1 MFRRNVIFLL
11 MVILLFALTGCAE
24 KKKNEYNFIR
34 FIDVLTLE
42 NIYRSPFLQEGLSKD
57 GSIVPFPKDSY
68 PLTEGSIGEN
78 PWGIKRKLRTGG
90 VERSVIFAPPDSD
103 YRFPV
108 NNDLGGILEFGI
120 VLLGKEDKND
130 TADGSLI
137 NRGVNFIIRLV
148 NDDRERTIFQ
158 EYVSLPPD
166 GDQEFIFSRH
176 SVTLPPLNSGTSI
189 SLETKGTRSSH
200 PFWFNPVLRPEK
212 SGGYNVILISVD
224 TLRSDHLGCY
234 GYRRD
239 TSPNIDELA
248 TESAVFRNVYSAS
261 PWTLPSHVSMLTGLY
276 CAHHQVYQDSE
287 RMDPRDVTLA
297 EKMRENSY
305 KTTAF
310 TGGGFVSSVFGF
322 SKGFDSYYEGEGG
335 VFHQDSAAKIFSV
348 VSHWIDRSLDQ
359 DFFLFVHT
367 YQPHSPYA
375 CPPPYKFLFLDDD
388 AKWGHI
394 DLIQHLG
401 GNECLYKAL
410 PDEEKRN
417 IIALYDA
424 EIRYTDELLIAPLI
438 DKLKETGLYDRTM
451 LILTSDHGEEFFE
464 HSGWGHGYSVYDE
477 ALKVPLIIKFPD
489 SSFKGKIYDQ
499 IVSLVDI
506 MPTILDWLDIDF
518 SDANIDGK
526 SLVPILAEREKTDR
540 KFIADVAGNVLN
552 YHNLE
557 KITINQE
564 KVKLILNK
572 DSSSRDNEF
581 FRFKPPTVPPIEV
594 YDLRSDSMEKNNIA
608 EKYPDLTRQLM
619 AWLNDFYSTAV
630 KKDVKKMVMDEKL
643 KEQLRALG
651 YIR

>member
-1 MFRRNVIFLL
+1 MLGRNGFL
-11 MVILLFALTGCAE
+11 ILIVMLLVLSGCANKE
-24 KKKNEYNFIR
+24 KNEFDIIR
-34 FIDVLTLE
+34 FIDVLTAE
-42 NIYRSPFLQEGLSKD
+42 NIYRSPLVEEDLSED
-57 GSIVPFPKDSY
+57 GSKGLFPEDSY
-68 PLTEGSIGEN
+68 PLTERSAGQN

-90 VERSVIFAPPDSD
+90 VERSVIFAPPGSD

-108 NNDLGGILEFGI
+108 ENTMGGMVEFGI
-120 VLLGKEDKND
+120 GLVGKEDKDNTD
-130 TADGSLI
+130 NGALRSQ
-137 NRGVNFIIRLV
+137 GVNFIVKLV
-148 NDDRERTIFQ
+148 NKDMTRTIFQ
-158 EYVSLPPD
+158 EFITLPLK
-166 GDQEFIFSRH
+166 GGQEFVFSRH
-176 SVTLPPLNSGTSI
+176 SIELLPLSSGTYLSF
-189 SLETKGTRSSH
+189 ETKGAYGSQA
-200 PFWFNPVLRPEK
+200 FWFNPVLKPEQ
-212 SGGYNVILISVD
+212 SEGYNVILISID

-234 GYRRD
+234 GYKKD
-239 TSPNIDELA
+239 TSPNIDVLA
-248 TESAVFRNVYSAS
+248 SESALFRNVYSAS

-276 CAHHQVYQDSE
+276 GAHHQVYHDSD
-287 RMDPRDVTLA
+287 RMDPREITLA

-310 TGGGFVSSVFGF
+310 TGGGFVSAVYGF

-335 VFHQDSAAKIFSV
+335 VFHQDSAAKVFSV
-348 VSHWIDRSLDQ
+348 VSQWIDRSLDQ
-359 DFFLFVHT
+359 DFFLFIHT

-375 CPPPYKFLFLDDD
+375 CPPPYKFMFLDDD

-394 DLIQHLG
+394 DLIHHLG
-401 GNECLYKAL
+401 GNEYLYKAL

-424 EIRYTDELLIAPLI
+424 EIRYTDELLIAPLV

-489 SSFKGKIYDQ
+489 SSFKGKSYDH

-506 MPTILDWLDIDF
+506 MPTILDWLDIDI

-526 SLVPILAEREKTDR
+526 SLMPILLEREKGDR
-540 KFIADVAGNVLN
+540 KFIADVAGNVLH

-557 KITINQE
+557 KITANQE
-564 KVKLILNK
+564 KIKMILNK
-572 DSSSRDNEF
+572 DSSDRNLEF
-581 FRFKPPTVPPIEV
+581 FRFKPPEVPVVEM
-594 YDLRSDSMEKNNIA
+594 YDLKNDSMEKNNIA

-619 AWLNDFYSTAV
+619 GWLNDFYSTAV
-630 KKDVKKMVMDEKL
+630 KKDVKKLVMDEKL